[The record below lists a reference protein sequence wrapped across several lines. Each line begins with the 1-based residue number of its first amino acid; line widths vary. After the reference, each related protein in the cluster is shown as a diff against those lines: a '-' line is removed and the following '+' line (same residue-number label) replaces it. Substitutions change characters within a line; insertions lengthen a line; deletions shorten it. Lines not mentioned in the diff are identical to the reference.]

1 MRFISGLFLFVLIA
15 AAEPCASGQSIHS
28 GTVTGTVTDPS
39 HAVIPGARVELKNA
53 VTGYAQT
60 TVTDTAGGYRFNN
73 VPQNAYVV
81 TATVEGFATM
91 SQTVDV
97 RSAVPVDV
105 LLTLSVAGSST
116 AVQVNADA
124 NLIESDPTAH
134 QDVDR
139 SALLRLPSV
148 DPAAG
153 LSQAITYSTGAVAA
167 DANGFFHPLGD
178 HAQVSFVID
187 GQPISDQQSKV
198 FSTQLPVSAIQ
209 GMELVTGMPMAE
221 FGDKSSL
228 IAEVTTRS

>member
-1 MRFISGLFLFVLIA
+1 MRFISGLFLLVLIA
-15 AAEPCASGQSIHS
+15 AAGPCASGQSIHS

-53 VTGYAQT
+53 LTGYAQV
-60 TVTDTAGGYRFNN
+60 TVTDTAGSYRFNN

-81 TATVEGFATM
+81 TAEAQGFATISHM
-91 SQTVDV
+91 VDV

-105 LLTLSVAGSST
+105 PLTLSVAGSST

-139 SALLRLPSV
+139 SALLKLPSM

-153 LSQAITYSTGAVAA
+153 VRQTG
-167 DANGFFHPLGD
+167 
-178 HAQVSFVID
+178 
-187 GQPISDQQSKV
+187 
-198 FSTQLPVSAIQ
+198 
-209 GMELVTGMPMAE
+209 
-221 FGDKSSL
+221 
-228 IAEVTTRS
+228 